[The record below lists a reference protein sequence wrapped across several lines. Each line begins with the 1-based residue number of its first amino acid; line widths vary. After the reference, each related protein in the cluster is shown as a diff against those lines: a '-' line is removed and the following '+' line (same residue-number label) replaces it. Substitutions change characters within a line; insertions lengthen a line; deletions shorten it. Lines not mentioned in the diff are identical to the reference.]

1 VSIAP
6 RSSCERMNMTANK
19 HNERQ
24 AKKEKS

>member
-6 RSSCERMNMTANK
+6 RSTCERMNMTANK

-24 AKKEKS
+24 TKK